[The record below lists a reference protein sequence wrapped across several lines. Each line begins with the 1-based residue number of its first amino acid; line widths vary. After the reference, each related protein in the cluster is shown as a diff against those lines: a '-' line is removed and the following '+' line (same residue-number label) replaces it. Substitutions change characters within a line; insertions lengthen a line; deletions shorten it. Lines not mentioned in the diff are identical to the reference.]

1 MDGKTKQIQ
10 KAKNVERSTKK
21 GVKQRKYKIRS
32 KPRFFKPKTLRIAS
46 KPKYARGTRVL
57 GLQSKFDKFS
67 VLTSPLTTEK
77 CMKKME
83 DQNTMTFIVHPRA
96 NKQMIKKSFTDI
108 YGGKVRSV
116 NTLVRPDGKK
126 KAYIRLAVDSDALG
140 IANKMGIF

>member
-1 MDGKTKQIQ
+1 MDSKTKQLD
-10 KAKNVERSTKK
+10 KAKKAARSTKK
-21 GVKQRKYKIRS
+21 GQSHPKFRIRY
-32 KPRFFKPKTLRIAS
+32 KPRFFKPRTLRLAS
-46 KPKYARGTRVL
+46 NPKYARGTGVL
-57 GLQSKFDKFS
+57 GLQNKFDRFS

-96 NKQMIKKSFTDI
+96 NKQMIKKSFSDI

-126 KAYIRLAVDSDALG
+126 KAYIRLAADSDALG

>member
-1 MDGKTKQIQ
+1 MDSKTKQIQ
-10 KAKNVERSTKK
+10 KAKNASRTTKK
-21 GVKQRKYKIRS
+21 GQNYPKYRILTR
-32 KPRFFKPKTLRIAS
+32 PRFFKPKTLRVAS

-57 GLQSKFDKFS
+57 GLQNKFDKFS

-116 NTLVRPDGKK
+116 NTLIRPDGKK
-126 KAYIRLAVDSDALG
+126 KAYIRLVADSDALG

>member
-1 MDGKTKQIQ
+1 MDSKTKQIQ
-10 KAKNVERSTKK
+10 KAKNASSSTKK
-21 GVKQRKYKIRS
+21 GRTWSKYRVRYS
-32 KPRFFKPKTLRIAS
+32 PRFFKPKTLRLAS

-57 GLQSKFDKFS
+57 GLQNKFDKFA

-96 NKQMIKKSFTDI
+96 NKQMIKKAFTDI
-108 YGGKVRSV
+108 YSGKVRSV
-116 NTLVRPDGKK
+116 NTLIRPDGKK
-126 KAYIRLAVDSDALG
+126 KAYIRLAADSDALG